1 MGPLDLAAPPGSGV
15 RRLAPAPTAA
25 PPLHPWPVEKKA
37 AMAVISPLN
46 SRPTVAAMLVLTAV
60 TGLIDT
66 FSYLQ
71 LGHVFVAYMTG
82 NVIFLGAGL
91 RPGAHPAVAASAT
104 ALAGFV
110 LGSLTGG
117 RIAAHLSRRPRRWL
131 VAALAT
137 EAVILALVALLTGG
151 GQATPGGRGAYVSI
165 ALLAL
170 AAGLQNSTVR
180 HFGVRDLNTSV
191 LTLTLTGLTADSALG
206 GGPGRRPTAGSA
218 RSLRCSA
225 APRSEQPCS
234 RSRPRQSSPSPR
246 SWSRWSP
253 APSRPGGRRPRE
265 RREPTP

>member
-1 MGPLDLAAPPGSGV
+1 
-15 RRLAPAPTAA
+15 
-25 PPLHPWPVEKKA
+25 
-37 AMAVISPLN
+37 MAVSSPLN

-71 LGHVFVAYMTG
+71 FGHVFVAFMTG

-91 RPGAHPAVAASAT
+91 RPGAHPAVAAAVAASAT

-131 VAALAT
+131 VAALAA
-137 EAVILALVALLTGG
+137 EAVILALVALLIGG

-206 GGPGRRPTAGSA
+206 GGSGAKAHRRLGSVA
-218 RSLRCSA
+218 AMLGGAAVGATLLQESA
-225 APRSEQPCS
+225 ASVVALAAVLVALVSGAFATGR
-234 RSRPRQSSPSPR
+234 
-246 SWSRWSP
+246 SP
-253 APSRPGGRRPRE
+253 ASGTSGTDAVTRADVSTSTTPRTRNLRARWEPSAP
-265 RREPTP
+265 

>member
-1 MGPLDLAAPPGSGV
+1 
-15 RRLAPAPTAA
+15 
-25 PPLHPWPVEKKA
+25 
-37 AMAVISPLN
+37 MAVFSPLN

-66 FSYLQ
+66 FSYFQ

-91 RPGAHPAVAASAT
+91 RSGAHPAVAASAT

-117 RIAAHLSRRPRRWL
+117 RFAAHLSFRPRRWL
-131 VAALAT
+131 VVALAA
-137 EAVILALVALLTGG
+137 EAVVLALVALLTAGE
-151 GQATPGGRGAYVSI
+151 QAPPGGRGAYVPI

-180 HFGVRDLNTSV
+180 HFGVRDLNTAV

-206 GGPGRRPTAGSA
+206 GGSGAKAHRRLGSVAAMLGGAAVGATLLQESATSVVALAAVLVALVSGAFATGR
-218 RSLRCSA
+218 SA
-225 APRSEQPCS
+225 ASEAS
-234 RSRPRQSSPSPR
+234 RTSRT
-246 SWSRWSP
+246 SRTSGTSGTD
-253 APSRPGGRRPRE
+253 AV
-265 RREPTP
+265 TQAI

>member
-1 MGPLDLAAPPGSGV
+1 
-15 RRLAPAPTAA
+15 
-25 PPLHPWPVEKKA
+25 
-37 AMAVISPLN
+37 MAVSSPLN

-131 VAALAT
+131 VVALAA
-137 EAVILALVALLTGG
+137 EAVILALVALLAGG

-180 HFGVRDLNTSV
+180 HLGVRDLNTSV

-206 GGPGRRPTAGSA
+206 GGSGAKAHRRLGSVAAMLGGAAVGATLLQESATSVVVLAAVLVALVSGAFATGR
-218 RSLRCSA
+218 SA
-225 APRSEQPCS
+225 ASGASGPEAATWADVSTSTTPRTATYAGPHGP
-234 RSRPRQSSPSPR
+234 RP
-246 SWSRWSP
+246 
-253 APSRPGGRRPRE
+253 AHHPGHDH
-265 RREPTP
+265 